1 MLDVASVKLPND
13 KAFCLLLN
21 VLQSVELNL
30 PLFVAL
36 ANGMFKVKEPLDV
49 IGLPVTLTSVPIPNL
64 HL

>member
-1 MLDVASVKLPND
+1 VLLEVKIGIVFVVPV

-21 VLQSVELNL
+21 VFQSVELNL

-49 IGLPVTLTSVPIPNL
+49 IGLPVTLTSVPK
-64 HL
+64 